1 MHPVNF
7 HIDDTNV
14 KVVAKSDRFHRSRVK
29 VIRPNG
35 EDVAKDLLV
44 KSEHVEEAL
53 DSVND

>member
-1 MHPVNF
+1 LHPVNF

-29 VIRPNG
+29 VIMTNG
-35 EDVAKDLLV
+35 EDDAKDLLV
-44 KSEHVEEAL
+44 DNEHVDEAL